1 MSDGIRVRSPG
12 LRRSRARS
20 RSFRGD
26 LRDAAS
32 LDAAFHR
39 AWPDELYNLAG
50 QSFVPASWDAP
61 DEAVDLNV
69 SGLLRLLRIVERRK
83 PDTRVYQASS
93 AEIFGRAAGPCSE
106 TTPLAPTSPYGV
118 SKMAAHR
125 LCEVYRQRG
134 LFVVS
139 GILFNHESPRR
150 APEMVTRKITL
161 AAARWVHGDRTRL
174 RLGSLDARR
183 DWGYAGDYVKAMR
196 AMLQAGVRRPT
207 TSSAAGSPTASA
219 SSSRRS
225 CWSFATRTAS
235 PRSAGSRTASRR
247 TRPCCGP
254 ARSATSAP
262 IRGALARSSAGS
274 RRSSSPRSPA

>member
-1 MSDGIRVRSPG
+1 M
-12 LRRSRARS
+12 
-20 RSFRGD
+20 
-26 LRDAAS
+26 
-32 LDAAFHR
+32 
-39 AWPDELYNLAG
+39 
-50 QSFVPASWDAP
+50 
-61 DEAVDLNV
+61 DLNV
-69 SGLLRLLRIVERRK
+69 SGLLRLLRIVERSK

-93 AEIFGRAAGPCSE
+93 SEIFGRAAGPCSE

-150 APEMVTRKITL
+150 APEMVTRKITM

-196 AMLQAGVRRPT
+196 AMLQAPAPADYVIGSGESHSVGEFLATVLLEVRE
-207 TSSAAGSPTASA
+207 AYGITAFTQVQDCADTDPELLRSGEIRDLRA
-219 SSSRRS
+219 DPRR
-225 CWSFATRTAS
+225 
-235 PRSAGSRTASRR
+235 
-247 TRPCCGP
+247 
-254 ARSATSAP
+254 AREDLGWKPEVEFT
-262 IRGALARSSAGS
+262 ALARMMLHADVEAMRPAS
-274 RRSSSPRSPA
+274 R